1 MNYEIV
7 KYDIIANGEN
17 IATFKNLNNVC
28 LFINKYFV
36 EVYDIKYVNVVA
48 TVSHSMYG
56 IIHITLRVTNT
67 GEVIDLKE
75 EDFTID
81 DEDEE

>member
-1 MNYEIV
+1 MEYEIV
-7 KYDIIANGEN
+7 KYDIIADGEN

-28 LFINKYFV
+28 LFVSKFF
-36 EVYDIKYVNVVA
+36 EVNDIKYVRVVA
-48 TVSHSMYG
+48 TISHKTYG
-56 IIHITLRVTNT
+56 IVHVTLHVSNT
-67 GEVIDLKE
+67 GDVVELKE

>member
-1 MNYEIV
+1 MNYEIL
-7 KYDIIANGEN
+7 KYDIIENNEN

-28 LFINKYFV
+28 LFISKYF
-36 EVYDIKYVNVVA
+36 EVNDIKYVNVVA

-56 IIHITLRVTNT
+56 IVHITLRVTNT

>member
-7 KYDIIANGEN
+7 KYDIIDENKEN
-17 IATFKNLNNVC
+17 IATFKQLDNVC
-28 LFINKYFV
+28 LFISKFFEANDSKF
-36 EVYDIKYVNVVA
+36 VNVIA
-48 TVSHSMYG
+48 TISHKIYG
-56 IIHITLRVTNT
+56 IVHINLRVSNT
-67 GEVIDLKE
+67 GDVIKLKE